1 MKRIVAL
8 LLALLM
14 LLSGL
19 SALAEKTAKPLGE
32 AEVSLGQSAMG
43 SPLAW
48 FESVTYDPDTGKLT
62 IELYNE
68 VKPVYILMDGKIIA
82 TETDFHSP
90 FNKIPAVKTISIQ
103 IPKGDHFLEIDDG
116 STSWDLYKLTV
127 EKGPEGGGTEP
138 AGNAFTLKKSGKTS
152 LNVKGTLQISVP
164 GKSIKSCKSSAA
176 KVASVTAKGLVTA
189 KKAGSAKITVTTTD
203 KKKLT
208 LTVTVVDPTIPT
220 KVTLSQGKKATITAG
235 DTLQLDAV
243 IAPYTAKNAA
253 VKWKSSKSSVAS
265 VNSAGLVTAKKAG
278 TAKITATAGKKSATI
293 TITVKKKPAVPLTE
307 EGVYNAMIAMKA
319 KYPEGMPWTNA
330 NGYYWKGGVQSGG
343 YGCHAFAMILSDA
356 AFGKLKARKHSNVDK
371 VRVGDILRIN
381 YNSHTVIVLQV
392 LPDSF
397 IVAEGNY
404 NSSIHWGRRIS
415 RDEVKKTLSYIL
427 TRWPK

>member
-1 MKRIVAL
+1 MKRILAL
-8 LLALLM
+8 LMALLM

-19 SALAEKTAKPLGE
+19 YALAETASAPMGE
-32 AEVSLGQSAMG
+32 TKASEGQPAMG
-43 SPLAW
+43 SPLAE
-48 FESVTYDPDTGKLT
+48 FLNATYNPDTGKLT

-68 VKPVYILMDGKIIA
+68 VKPVYIRLDGKTIA
-82 TETDFHSP
+82 METDLHP
-90 FNKIPAVKTISIQ
+90 AFNRDPAVKTVTVQ
-103 IPKGDHFLEIDDG
+103 IPKGKHLLELHDG
-116 STSWDLYKLTV
+116 YTSWDVRSLTV
-127 EKGPEGGGTEP
+127 EKGPAGGETEP
-138 AGNAFTLKKSGKTS
+138 AGDVFTMKKSAKTS

-164 GKSIKSCKSSAA
+164 GKTIKSCKSSAA

-189 KKAGSAKITVTTTD
+189 KKAGSAKITVTTKD

-220 KVTLSQGKKATITAG
+220 KVTISQGKKATVTAG
-235 DTLQLDAV
+235 DTLQLNAV
-243 IAPYTAKNAA
+243 IAPDTAKGAA
-253 VKWKSSKSSVAS
+253 VKWKSSKSGVAS
-265 VNSAGLVTAKKAG
+265 VNSAGLVTAKKTG

-319 KYPEGMPWTNA
+319 KYPEGMRWTNA
-330 NGYYWKGGVQSGG
+330 NGYNWKGGVQTGG

-371 VRVGDILRIN
+371 ARVGDILRIN
-381 YNSHTVIVLQV
+381 NNTHTVIVLQV

-397 IVAEGNY
+397 IVAEGNF

-415 RDEVKKTLSYIL
+415 RDEVRKTLSYIL